1 MKPFILIILIQ
12 FLFIISDAQ
21 EKSSFVALRSGTSF
35 SLGEYSSKDPDK
47 GSFAQVGFNM
57 TLEGAWF
64 FNKWIGIGASAG
76 LNLHPIDASE
86 LASAKFNNDAFMT
99 SLVIRSDPF
108 QVLTFMAGPFAH
120 LSLGHDVLL
129 TGKVLCGA
137 IRASTPY
144 QLYKAEYY
152 MIGPRWYEI
161 TRARDWEMSF
171 LAGLGIRYDISGCI
185 GVIFDTDFTY
195 NQCKFGFVTSE
206 GIRTDYKK
214 VIFLNTTLGINI
226 AL

>member
-12 FLFIISDAQ
+12 SLFIFSKAQ

-35 SLGEYSSKDPDK
+35 PLGEYSSKDPDK
-47 GSFAQVGFNM
+47 GSFALVGFNV

-64 FNKWIGIGASAG
+64 FNRWIGIGASAG
-76 LNLHPIDASE
+76 LDLHPIDASE
-86 LASAKFNNDAFMT
+86 LASAKFSNDAFMT
-99 SLVIRSDPF
+99 SLVVRSDPF
-108 QVLTFMAGPFAH
+108 QVLTFMAGPSTHF
-120 LSLGHDVLL
+120 SLGRDVLL
-129 TGKVLCGA
+129 TGKLLCGA
-137 IRASTPY
+137 IQASTPY
-144 QLYKAEYY
+144 QLYKAEYF

-161 TRARDWEMSF
+161 TSARDWEMSF

-195 NQCKFGFVTSE
+195 NKCEFGFVTSE
-206 GIRTDYKK
+206 GLRTDNKK
-214 VIFLNTTLGINI
+214 VIFLNTTLGISI